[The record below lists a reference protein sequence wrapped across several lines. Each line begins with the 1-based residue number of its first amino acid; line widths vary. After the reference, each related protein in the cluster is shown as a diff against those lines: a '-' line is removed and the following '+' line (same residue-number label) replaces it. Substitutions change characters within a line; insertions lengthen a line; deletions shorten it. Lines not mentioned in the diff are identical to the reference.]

1 MRGAVAHYI
10 FRRMLQA
17 IPMLVG
23 VSFAAFVLL
32 RLAPGGPM
40 AVYAQNPN
48 MSEADMRRIEHILG
62 LDQPVHLQY
71 LKWAAGMATGNL
83 GYSYRTGRPVGEI
96 ILERVPATI
105 QLMGCAYLIA
115 VTLGLATG
123 IVSAIRRHSVFDYC
137 ATLGAMVGLSIPTFW
152 FGLVVIIVFAAML
165 HWIPSGGIA
174 SLGAPF
180 SLQDRFIH
188 LVGPASVLGLWMTAT
203 WSRYTRS
210 SVLEVVGQ
218 DYIRTARAKGL
229 RARTVL
235 LRHTLRNA
243 LIPLI
248 TLAGLEFRNLF
259 GGALVTE
266 TVFSW
271 PGVGRLYL
279 DSLNYQDYSVILGL
293 LLITSVMVLAGSLLA
308 DILYA
313 AVDPRIRLR

>member
-1 MRGAVAHYI
+1 V
-10 FRRMLQA
+10 LQA
-17 IPMLVG
+17 IPLLIG
-23 VSFAAFVLL
+23 ISLAGFVLL

-48 MSEADMRRIEHILG
+48 MTEADMRRIEKILG

-71 LKWAAGMATGNL
+71 LKWAAGMASGEL
-83 GYSYRTGRPVGEI
+83 GFSYRTGRPVGEI
-96 ILERVPATI
+96 ISERVPATL
-105 QLMGCAYLIA
+105 QLMGVAYVIA
-115 VTLGLATG
+115 VVLGLFTG
-123 IVSAIRRHSVFDYC
+123 IVSAVRRRSIFDYF
-137 ATLGAMVGLSIPTFW
+137 ATTTAMVGLSVPTFW
-152 FGLVVIIVFAAML
+152 FGLIVILVFAGGL
-165 HWIPSGGIA
+165 RWIPSGGMA
-174 SLGAPF
+174 TLGMPF
-180 SLQDRFIH
+180 SLWDRFIH
-188 LVGPASVLGLWMTAT
+188 MIGPAAVLGLWMTAT
-203 WSRYTRS
+203 WSRYARS

-218 DYIRTARAKGL
+218 DYIRTAHAKGL
-229 RARTVL
+229 RGRTIL

-293 LLITSVMVLAGSLLA
+293 LLVTSVMVILGSLLA
-308 DILYA
+308 DVLYA
-313 AVDPRIRLR
+313 VADPRIRLG

>member
-1 MRGAVAHYI
+1 
-10 FRRMLQA
+10 MLQA
-17 IPMLVG
+17 IPLLIG
-23 VSFAAFVLL
+23 ISLAGFVLL

-48 MSEADMRRIEHILG
+48 MTEADMRRIEKILG

-71 LKWAAGMATGNL
+71 LKWAAGMASGEL
-83 GYSYRTGRPVGEI
+83 GFSYRTGRPVGEI
-96 ILERVPATI
+96 ISERVPATL
-105 QLMGCAYLIA
+105 QLMGVAYVIA
-115 VTLGLATG
+115 VVLGLFTG
-123 IVSAIRRHSVFDYC
+123 IVSAIRRRSLFDYF
-137 ATLGAMVGLSIPTFW
+137 ATTTAMIGLSVPTFW
-152 FGLVVIIVFAAML
+152 FGLIVILVFAGGL
-165 HWIPSGGIA
+165 RWIPSGGMA
-174 SLGAPF
+174 TLGMPF
-180 SLQDRFIH
+180 SLWDRFIH
-188 LVGPASVLGLWMTAT
+188 LIGPAAVLGLWMTAT
-203 WSRYTRS
+203 WSRYARS

-218 DYIRTARAKGL
+218 DYIRTAHAKGL
-229 RARTVL
+229 RGRTIL

-293 LLITSVMVLAGSLLA
+293 LLVTSVMVILGSLLA
-308 DILYA
+308 DVLYA
-313 AVDPRIRLR
+313 VADPRIRLG

>member
-1 MRGAVAHYI
+1 MGRYAV
-10 FRRMLQA
+10 RRLVQA

-23 VSFAAFVLL
+23 ISFAAFVLL

-62 LDQPVHLQY
+62 LDQPIHVQY
-71 LKWAAGMATGNL
+71 VKWVAGMATGNM
-83 GYSYRTGRPVGEI
+83 GHSYRTGRPVGQI
-96 ILERVPATI
+96 IFERVPATLE
-105 QLMGCAYLIA
+105 LMGLAYLIA
-115 VTLGLATG
+115 VGLGLTTG
-123 IVSAIRRHSVFDYC
+123 IASAIKRHSVFDYV
-137 ATLGAMVGLSIPTFW
+137 ATSGAMIGLSVPTFW
-152 FGLVVIIVFAAML
+152 FGLLVIIVFAATL
-165 HWIPSGGIA
+165 RWIPSGGMA
-174 SLGAPF
+174 TLGAPF
-180 SLQDRFIH
+180 SVWDRFLH

-210 SVLEVVGQ
+210 SVLEVIGQ

-229 RARTVL
+229 RSSAIL

-308 DILYA
+308 DILYGI
-313 AVDPRIRLR
+313 VDPRIRLR

>member
-1 MRGAVAHYI
+1 MLQYVL
-10 FRRMLQA
+10 RRLLQA
-17 IPMLVG
+17 IPMLIG
-23 VSFAAFVLL
+23 ISFAAFVLM

-40 AVYAQNPN
+40 AIYAQNPN

-62 LDQPVHLQY
+62 LDQPIHIQY
-71 LKWAAGMATGNL
+71 LKWAAGMSTGTM
-83 GYSYRTGRPVGEI
+83 GYSYRTGRPVGRV
-96 ILERVPATI
+96 ILERVPATV
-105 QLMGCAYLIA
+105 QLMGFAYLIA
-115 VTLGLATG
+115 IVLGIVTG

-137 ATLGAMVGLSIPTFW
+137 ATTGAMVGLSVPTFW
-152 FGLVVIIVFAAML
+152 FGLMVIIVFAAML
-165 HWIPSGGIA
+165 RWIPSGGIA
-174 SLGAPF
+174 TLGAPF
-180 SLQDRFIH
+180 SLYDRFIH
-188 LVGPASVLGLWMTAT
+188 LIGPAAVLGLWMTAT

-210 SVLEVVGQ
+210 SVLEVIGQ

-229 RARTVL
+229 RSGTIL

-313 AVDPRIRLR
+313 VVDPRIRLR

>member
-1 MRGAVAHYI
+1 MMLQYI
-10 FRRMLQA
+10 LRRLLQA
-17 IPMLVG
+17 IPMLIG
-23 VSFAAFVLL
+23 ISFAAFVLM

-40 AVYAQNPN
+40 AIYAQNPN

-62 LDQPVHLQY
+62 LDQPIHVQY
-71 LKWAAGMATGNL
+71 LKWATGMAAGNM
-83 GYSYRTGRPVGEI
+83 GYSYRTGRPVGEVI
-96 ILERVPATI
+96 RERVPATI
-105 QLMGCAYLIA
+105 ELMAFAYLIA
-115 VTLGLATG
+115 IGLGLTTG
-123 IVSAIRRHSVFDYC
+123 IVSAIRRHSLFDYC
-137 ATLGAMVGLSIPTFW
+137 ATTGAMIGLSVPTFW

-165 HWIPSGGIA
+165 RWIPSGGIA
-174 SLGAPF
+174 TLGAPF
-180 SLQDRFIH
+180 SLADRFLH
-188 LVGPASVLGLWMTAT
+188 LIGPASVLGLWMTAT

-248 TLAGLEFRNLF
+248 TLGGLEFRNLF

-271 PGVGRLYL
+271 PGIGRLYL

-293 LLITSVMVLAGSLLA
+293 LLITSVMVLVGSLLA
-308 DILYA
+308 DLLYA
-313 AVDPRIRLR
+313 VVDPRIRLG

>member
-1 MRGAVAHYI
+1 MLQYI
-10 FRRMLQA
+10 LRRLLQA

-23 VSFAAFVLL
+23 ISFAAFVLM

-40 AVYAQNPN
+40 AIYAQNPN

-62 LDQPVHLQY
+62 LDQPVHIQY
-71 LKWAAGMATGNL
+71 LKWAAGMATGNM
-83 GYSYRTGRPVGEI
+83 GYSYRTGRSVGEVI
-96 ILERVPATI
+96 RERVPATV
-105 QLMGCAYLIA
+105 QLMAFAYLIA
-115 VTLGLATG
+115 IVLGITTG
-123 IVSAIRRHSVFDYC
+123 IVSAIRRHSIFDYC
-137 ATLGAMVGLSIPTFW
+137 ATTGAMVGLSVPTFW
-152 FGLVVIIVFAAML
+152 FGLMVIIVFGAIL
-165 HWIPSGGIA
+165 RWIPSGGIA
-174 SLGAPF
+174 TLGAPF
-180 SLQDRFIH
+180 SLYDRFIH
-188 LVGPASVLGLWMTAT
+188 LIGPASVLGLWMTAT

-210 SVLEVVGQ
+210 SVLEVIGQ

-229 RARTVL
+229 RSRAIL

-271 PGVGRLYL
+271 PGIGRLYL

-293 LLITSVMVLAGSLLA
+293 LLMTSVLVLVGSLLA

-313 AVDPRIRLR
+313 VADPRIRLG

>member
-1 MRGAVAHYI
+1 MVRYALRRLGQAV
-10 FRRMLQA
+10 
-17 IPMLVG
+17 PMLIG
-23 VSFAAFVLL
+23 ISFAAFVLL

-48 MSEADMRRIEHILG
+48 MSEADMRRIERILG
-62 LDQPVHLQY
+62 LDQPIHVQY

-83 GYSYRTGRPVGEI
+83 GYSYRTGRPVGQVI
-96 ILERVPATI
+96 IERVPATL

-115 VTLGLATG
+115 VVLGITTG
-123 IVSAIRRHSVFDYC
+123 IVSAVKRHSLFDYI
-137 ATLGAMVGLSIPTFW
+137 ATSGAMVGLSVPTFW
-152 FGLVVIIVFAAML
+152 FGLLVIIVFAAML
-165 HWIPSGGIA
+165 RWIPSGGMA
-174 SLGAPF
+174 TLGAPF
-180 SLQDRFIH
+180 TLWDRFIH

-210 SVLEVVGQ
+210 SVLEVIGQ
-218 DYIRTARAKGL
+218 DYIRTAKAKGL
-229 RARTVL
+229 RRAPIL

-293 LLITSVMVLAGSLLA
+293 LLVTSVMVLAGSLLA
-308 DILYA
+308 DMLYA
-313 AVDPRIRLR
+313 VVDPRIRLR

>member
-1 MRGAVAHYI
+1 MERYI
-10 FRRMLQA
+10 FRRLLQA
-17 IPMLVG
+17 IPMLLG
-23 VSFAAFVLL
+23 ISFAAFVLL

-40 AVYAQNPN
+40 AVYAQNPT
-48 MSEADMRRIEHILG
+48 MTEADMRRIEHILG
-62 LDQPVHLQY
+62 LDQPIHVQY
-71 LKWAAGMATGNL
+71 LKWAAGMATGNM
-83 GYSYRTGRPVGEI
+83 GYSYRTGRPVGQI
-96 ILERVPATI
+96 ILERVPATM

-115 VTLGLATG
+115 IILGITTG
-123 IVSAIRRHSVFDYC
+123 IVSAIRRHSLFDVFS
-137 ATLGAMVGLSIPTFW
+137 TTSAMIGLSVPTFW
-152 FGLVVIIVFAAML
+152 FGLMVIIVFAAML
-165 HWIPSGGIA
+165 RWIPSGGIA
-174 SLGAPF
+174 TLGAPF
-180 SLQDRFIH
+180 SLQDRLMH

-210 SVLEVVGQ
+210 SVLEVIGQ

-229 RARTVL
+229 RSRSIL

-293 LLITSVMVLAGSLLA
+293 LLMTSVMVLVGSLLA

-313 AVDPRIRLR
+313 VADPRIRLR

>member
-1 MRGAVAHYI
+1 MLHYI
-10 FRRMLQA
+10 LRRLLQA
-17 IPMLVG
+17 IPMLIG
-23 VSFAAFVLL
+23 ISFAAFVLM

-40 AVYAQNPN
+40 AIYAQNPN

-62 LDQPVHLQY
+62 LDQPVHIQY
-71 LKWAAGMATGNL
+71 LKWAAGMATGNM
-83 GYSYRTGRPVGEI
+83 GYSYRTGRSVGEVI
-96 ILERVPATI
+96 RERVPATV
-105 QLMGCAYLIA
+105 QLMAFAYLIA
-115 VTLGLATG
+115 IALGIATG
-123 IVSAIRRHSVFDYC
+123 IVSAIRRHSMFDYC
-137 ATLGAMVGLSIPTFW
+137 ATTGAMVGLSVPTFW
-152 FGLVVIIVFAAML
+152 FGLMVIIVFAAVL

-174 SLGAPF
+174 TLGAPF
-180 SLQDRFIH
+180 SLYDRFIH
-188 LVGPASVLGLWMTAT
+188 LIGPASVLGLWMTAT

-210 SVLEVVGQ
+210 SVLEVIGQ

-229 RARTVL
+229 RSRTIL

-243 LIPLI
+243 LIPLV

-271 PGVGRLYL
+271 PGIGRLYL

-293 LLITSVMVLAGSLLA
+293 LLMTSVLVLVGSLVA

-313 AVDPRIRLR
+313 VVDPRIRLR

>member
-1 MRGAVAHYI
+1 MVRYVI
-10 FRRMLQA
+10 RRLLQA

-23 VSFAAFVLL
+23 ISFAAFVLL

-48 MSEADMRRIEHILG
+48 MTEADMRRIEHILG
-62 LDQPVHLQY
+62 LDQPIHIQY

-83 GYSYRTGRPVGEI
+83 GYSYRTGRPVGQI
-96 ILERVPATI
+96 ILERIPATV

-115 VTLGLATG
+115 ITLGLSTG
-123 IVSAIRRHSVFDYC
+123 IVSAIRRHSIFDYC
-137 ATLGAMVGLSIPTFW
+137 ATTGAMVGLSVPTFW
-152 FGLVVIIVFAAML
+152 FGLMVIIVFAGML
-165 HWIPSGGIA
+165 RWIPSGGIA

-180 SLQDRFIH
+180 SIQDRLVH

-229 RARTVL
+229 RSRTIL

-243 LIPLI
+243 LIPLV

-313 AVDPRIRLR
+313 VVDPRIRFR

>member
-1 MRGAVAHYI
+1 MLRFL
-10 FRRMLQA
+10 FRRLGQA
-17 IPMLVG
+17 IPMLIGISV
-23 VSFAAFVLL
+23 AAFVLM

-40 AVYAQNPN
+40 AIYAQNPN

-62 LDQPVHLQY
+62 LDQPIHIQY

-83 GYSYRTGRPVGEI
+83 GYSYRTGRPVGQVI
-96 ILERVPATI
+96 AERVPATV
-105 QLMGCAYLIA
+105 QLMGLAYFIA
-115 VTLGLATG
+115 IGLGITTG
-123 IVSAIRRHSVFDYC
+123 IVSAIRRHSIFDYC
-137 ATLGAMVGLSIPTFW
+137 ATTGAMVGLSVPTFW
-152 FGLVVIIVFAAML
+152 FGLMVIIVFGAML
-165 HWIPSGGIA
+165 RWIPSGGIA
-174 SLGAPF
+174 TLGAPF
-180 SLQDRFIH
+180 SLYDRFIH
-188 LVGPASVLGLWMTAT
+188 LIGPASVLGLWMTAT

-210 SVLEVVGQ
+210 SVLEVIGQ

-229 RARTVL
+229 RPRAIL

-313 AVDPRIRLR
+313 VVDPRIRLR